1 MTKANVIGPGPTGGG
16 DASVL
21 DIHRPMAQLAR
32 RSARV
37 TIGID
42 HA

>member
-1 MTKANVIGPGPTGGG
+1 MTKANVIGLGPTGG
-16 DASVL
+16 DAGVL

-37 TIGID
+37 TMGLD